1 MVSNIAPCPY
11 PALKMWFIDHVI
23 VVSAFIVPEVVAKD
37 GLFRDPLGSVNVKL
51 KVEFHQ
57 FWFCAGFCAPEND
70 CA

>member
-23 VVSAFIVPEVVAKD
+23 VVSAFIVPEVVAKE
-37 GLFRDPLGSVNVKL
+37 GLFRLPVGSVRVRL

-57 FWFCAGFCAPEND
+57 FWFCVGFCAALND
-70 CA
+70 WA